1 MKVLITGAAG
11 FIGMHTV
18 QKFAILGYEIIALDN
33 INSYYETDLK
43 YARLAALGIERN
55 AIVYNKL
62 IKGLGDKISF
72 IQLDIQDAGNLNV
85 LFATQNFDIVIH
97 LAAQAGVRY
106 SITNP
111 RDYIDSN
118 IIGFYTILEAC
129 RNFQVKHL
137 IYASSSS
144 VYGDT
149 DTIPF
154 SENQNTDFPV
164 SFYAATK
171 KSNEVM
177 AHAYSSLY
185 QLKITGLRFFTVY
198 GPWGRPDM
206 APVLFAKAGTQCQP
220 IKVFNNGEQS
230 RDFTYIDDIVQ
241 GIVLVAE
248 NKSLLKNYQIL
259 NIGKGSPVSLMD
271 FIRLLEKVL
280 NLQFEY
286 DFMPPQKGDVI
297 TTYSNTSEIEKL
309 GYKASTPLEIGIPK
323 FVEWFKDYY
332 KITQKF

>member
-18 QKFAILGYEIIALDN
+18 QKFASLNYEVIALDN
-33 INSYYETDLK
+33 INAYYETELK
-43 YARLAALGIERN
+43 YDRLHELGIQKNQLEYNR
-55 AIVYNKL
+55 IVQGIAN
-62 IKGLGDKISF
+62 ISF
-72 IQLDIQDAGNLNV
+72 VQLDIQDAGNLNV
-85 LFATQNFDIVIH
+85 LFANYRFDLVIH

-129 RNFQVKHL
+129 RNFKVNHL
-137 IYASSSS
+137 IFASSSS
-144 VYGDT
+144 VYGNT

-154 SENQNTDFPV
+154 TEHQNTDSPV

-177 AHAYSSLY
+177 AHAYSDLY

-206 APVLFAKAGTQCQP
+206 APVLFAKAGVSNQP
-220 IKVFNNGEQS
+220 IKVFNNGEQR
-230 RDFTYIDDIVQ
+230 RDFTYVDDIVQ

-248 NKSLLKNYQIL
+248 DQKLLKKFQIL

-271 FIRLLEKVL
+271 FIHLLEKEL
-280 NLQFEY
+280 GIEFEY
-286 DFMPPQKGDVI
+286 DFMPPQKGDVVVTYAD
-297 TTYSNTSEIEKL
+297 TTVIEQL
-309 GYKASTPLEIGIPK
+309 GYKATTPLELGIPK
-323 FVEWFKDYY
+323 FIAWFKSYY
-332 KITQKF
+332 L

>member
-1 MKVLITGAAG
+1 MKVLVTGAAG

-18 QKFAILGYEIIALDN
+18 QKFATLGYQVIGLDN
-33 INSYYETDLK
+33 INAYYETELK
-43 YARLAALGIERN
+43 YARLHEIGVDKSLLK
-55 AIVYNKL
+55 YNNL
-62 IKGLGDKISF
+62 ISGNSNISF

-85 LFATQNFDIVIH
+85 LFSKEKFDTVIH

-118 IIGFYTILEAC
+118 IIGFYNILEAC
-129 RNFQVKHL
+129 RNFEVPHL
-137 IYASSSS
+137 IFASSSS
-144 VYGDT
+144 VYGET
-149 DTIPF
+149 VVVPF
-154 SENQNTDFPV
+154 TENQNTDFPV

-177 AHAYSSLY
+177 AHAYASLY

-206 APVLFAKAGTQCQP
+206 APVLFAKAGIEKQP
-220 IKVFNNGEQS
+220 IKIFNNGNQS
-230 RDFTYIDDIVQ
+230 RDFTYINDIVN

-248 NKSLLKNYQIL
+248 DKNKLNNFQLL

-271 FIRLLEKVL
+271 FINLLEKELKVK
-280 NLQFEY
+280 FDY
-286 DFMPPQKGDVI
+286 HFMPPQKGDVVA
-297 TTYSNTSEIEKL
+297 TYADTKALEKL
-309 GYKASTPLEIGIPK
+309 GYKANTSLEVGIHK
-323 FVEWFKDYY
+323 FVKWFLDYY
-332 KITQKF
+332 DTNEKK

>member
-18 QKFAILGYEIIALDN
+18 QKFASLDYEVIALDN
-33 INSYYETDLK
+33 INAYYETELK
-43 YARLAALGIERN
+43 YDRLNQLGIQKNHLE
-55 AIVYNKL
+55 YNKL
-62 IKGLGDKISF
+62 LQGNANISF

-85 LFATQNFDIVIH
+85 LFANHKFDLVIH

-129 RNFQVKHL
+129 RNFKVNHL
-137 IYASSSS
+137 VFASSSS
-144 VYGDT
+144 VYGNT
-149 DTIPF
+149 DIIPF
-154 SENQNTDFPV
+154 TEDQNTDSPV

-177 AHAYSSLY
+177 AHAYSDLY

-206 APVLFAKAGTQCQP
+206 APVLFAKAGIMNEP

-230 RDFTYIDDIVQ
+230 RDFTYVDDIVQ

-248 NKSLLKNYQIL
+248 EKNVLKDFQIL
-259 NIGKGSPVSLMD
+259 NIGKGRPVSLMD
-271 FIRLLEKVL
+271 FIHLLEKEL
-280 NLQFEY
+280 GIEFKY
-286 DFMPPQKGDVI
+286 DFMAPQKGDVVV
-297 TTYSNTSEIEKL
+297 TYSDTTEIEKL
-309 GYKASTPLEIGIPK
+309 GYKATTPLELGIPK
-323 FVEWFKDYY
+323 FIEWFKSYY
-332 KITQKF
+332 L

>member
-1 MKVLITGAAG
+1 MKILITGAAG

-18 QKFAILGYEIIALDN
+18 KKIALLGHQVIGLDN
-33 INSYYETDLK
+33 INAYYEIELK
-43 YARLAALGIERN
+43 YARLHELGIN
-55 AIVYNKL
+55 KTLLQYNKVL
-62 IKGLGDKISF
+62 KGNTNISF

-85 LFATQNFDIVIH
+85 LFANEKFDLVIH

-129 RNFQVKHL
+129 RNFQVQHL

-206 APVLFAKAGTQCQP
+206 APVLFAKAGVQSNP

-271 FIRLLEKVL
+271 FIRLLEKEL

-309 GYKASTPLEIGIPK
+309 GYKASTPLEKGIPK

-332 KITQKF
+332 KINQKF

>member
-1 MKVLITGAAG
+1 MKILITGAAG

-18 QKFAILGYEIIALDN
+18 QKFAFLGHEVIGLDN
-33 INSYYETDLK
+33 INAYYETELK
-43 YARLAALGIERN
+43 YARLHELGIKKSLLQ
-55 AIVYNKL
+55 YNKV
-62 IKGLGDKISF
+62 IEGNSTISF

-85 LFATQNFDIVIH
+85 LFANQKFDMVIH

-129 RNFQVKHL
+129 RNFEVPHL
-137 IYASSSS
+137 IFASSSS

-149 DTIPF
+149 ETIPF
-154 SENQNTDFPV
+154 SENQNTDAPV

-185 QLKITGLRFFTVY
+185 HLKITGLRFFTVY

-206 APVLFAKAGTQCQP
+206 APVLFAKAGTESQP

-271 FIRLLEKVL
+271 FIRLLEKEL

-297 TTYSNTSEIEKL
+297 TTYANTCEIEKL

-332 KITQKF
+332 KIIQKF

>member
-1 MKVLITGAAG
+1 MKKIILITGSAG
-11 FIGMHTV
+11 FIGFHV
-18 QKFAILGYEIIALDN
+18 VKKLLSNPKNEIVGIDN
-33 INSYYETDLK
+33 INNYYSPKLK
-43 YARLAALGIERN
+43 KRRLGILKKFRNFKFYKGDISNNLFVER
-55 AIVYNKL
+55 IFKKYRFHK
-62 IKGLGDKISF
+62 
-72 IQLDIQDAGNLNV
+72 
-85 LFATQNFDIVIH
+85 VIN

-129 RNFQVKHL
+129 RNFKIKHL
-137 IYASSSS
+137 IFASSSS

-149 DTIPF
+149 ETIPF
-154 SENQNTDFPV
+154 SEDQNTDAPV

-206 APVLFAKAGTQCQP
+206 APVLFAKAGIEQQP

-248 NKSLLKNYQIL
+248 DKWLLKNYQIL

-271 FIRLLEKVL
+271 FIHLLEKEL
-280 NLQFEY
+280 NIQFDY
-286 DFMPPQKGDVI
+286 HFMPPQKGDVV
-297 TTYSNTSEIEKL
+297 TTYSDTTAIGKL

-323 FVEWFKDYY
+323 FVTWFLKYY
-332 KITQKF
+332 NHNEKN

>member
-1 MKVLITGAAG
+1 MKALITGAAG

-18 QKFAILGYEIIALDN
+18 QKFAFLGYEIIALDN

-43 YARLAALGIERN
+43 YARLAELGIERN
-55 AIVYNKL
+55 ALAYNKL
-62 IKGLGDKISF
+62 IKGHNDNISF

-85 LFATQNFDIVIH
+85 LFSTQNFDIVIH

-129 RNFQVKHL
+129 RNFKIKHL
-137 IYASSSS
+137 IFASSSS
-144 VYGDT
+144 VYGNT
-149 DTIPF
+149 DDFPF
-154 SENQNTDFPV
+154 RENQNTDAPV

-177 AHAYSSLY
+177 SHAYASLY

-206 APVLFAKAGTQCQP
+206 APVLFAKAGIEQQP
-220 IKVFNNGEQS
+220 LKVFNNGEQS
-230 RDFTYIDDIVQ
+230 RDFTYIDDIIQ

-248 NKSLLKNYQIL
+248 DQIILKNFQIV

-271 FIRLLEKVL
+271 FIKLLEKEL
-280 NLQFEY
+280 NIQFDY
-286 DFMPPQKGDVI
+286 HFMPPQKGDVVV
-297 TTYSNTSEIEKL
+297 TYSDTSEIEKL
-309 GYKASTPLEIGIPK
+309 GYKASTSLEQGIPK
-323 FVEWFKDYY
+323 FVAWFLKYY
-332 KITQKF
+332 GPHEKN